1 MNVPALD
8 AQAIY
13 ITPTGRR
20 CRIEATGGTDHNWT
34 TRAAFVYVDGPA
46 GLLGMEGFVLTPG
59 NYKLLRQVPA

>member
-8 AQAIY
+8 AQASY

-20 CRIEATGGTDHNWT
+20 CRIEATGGKAHEWT

-46 GLLGMEGFVLTPG
+46 GLSGMEGFVLTPG
-59 NYKLLRQVPA
+59 NYRLLRKETA